1 MWVTVLSQD
10 MQDVVIVDC
19 IATMDVTVQVNSI
32 SKVNNAH
39 DMMTKEI
46 LVEVVCGSF
55 LGELHIL
62 QYLPFKKN
70 ITVLSLI

>member
-32 SKVNNAH
+32 SNVNNAH
-39 DMMTKEI
+39 DDQRHFYRI

-62 QYLPFKKN
+62 QYLLLGFQ
-70 ITVLSLI
+70 